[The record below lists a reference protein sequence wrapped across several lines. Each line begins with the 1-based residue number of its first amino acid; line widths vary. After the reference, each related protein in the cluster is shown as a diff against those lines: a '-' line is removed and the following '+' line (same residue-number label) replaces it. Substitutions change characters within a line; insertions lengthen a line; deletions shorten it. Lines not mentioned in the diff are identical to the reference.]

1 MSKQT
6 RRLKKK
12 KKTKQEKKSFLIVLT
27 WATCSVNETTIFCDL
42 FVYT

>member
-12 KKTKQEKKSFLIVLT
+12 KKQEKKSFLIVLT